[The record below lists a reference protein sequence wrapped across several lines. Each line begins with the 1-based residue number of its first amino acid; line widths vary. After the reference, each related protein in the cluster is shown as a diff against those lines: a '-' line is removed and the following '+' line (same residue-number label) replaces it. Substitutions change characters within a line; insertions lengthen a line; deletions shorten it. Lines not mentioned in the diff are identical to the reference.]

1 MEILGW
7 EAWEEKYKPIQNK
20 FRDHDE
26 RMFETYGEEVEFV
39 QSQDPRYVWT
49 NVQGDMSDLIVAGYA
64 YVNRLCYYITEVP
77 WESDDDYVLLS
88 VEKECECYDEDSGEG
103 SEDCKI
109 CQGYGLVTEYVGE

>member
-20 FRDHDE
+20 FRDYSEH
-26 RMFETYGEEVEFV
+26 MFETYGEEVEFV

-77 WESDDDYVLLS
+77 WESEDEYVLLS
-88 VEKECECYDEDSGEG
+88 VEKECECYNYDTDEG